1 MSENNIDSK
10 RLEELRKNVKGKM
23 KEREEDRNLG
33 VKTKRTSDSNKVK
46 GELNSSK
53 KRKTQTQGKK
63 SMSNSNNG
71 KKNNKSSSNKNN
83 GNKKGKKSPNKKGG
97 KAKKKARNISI
108 TLVILTVLIFA
119 VYSSFGRGYI
129 EDMQRED
136 FIEMVEPIAADI
148 YEEYGIYPSVTI
160 SRAAIESNWG
170 KSELSKESFNLFGI
184 KADKSWKGRTI
195 SMTTKERY
203 DDTEEAAFRKY
214 RSYKES
220 IYDYGK
226 FLNENKRYEKAGLFK
241 AKSGKEQ
248 AQILEDAG
256 YATKENSKGELVY
269 ADVLIDLMNRYELE
283 KVDAMYVQKSK

>member
-1 MSENNIDSK
+1 MSENNIDNK
-10 RLEELRKNVKGKM
+10 RLEEMRKNVKGKM

-33 VKTKRTSDSNKVK
+33 VKSKRVSDSNKVK
-46 GELNSSK
+46 GELNSSNK
-53 KRKTQTQGKK
+53 KKSRSKGKK
-63 SMSNSNNG
+63 GASSSNNG
-71 KKNNKSSSNKNN
+71 KKSNKNVSSKN
-83 GNKKGKKSPNKKGG
+83 NVGKKVKKSPSKKSV

-108 TLVILTVLIFA
+108 ILVILTVLI
-119 VYSSFGRGYI
+119 VLIYSTFGRGYI

-136 FIEMVEPIAADI
+136 FIKMIEPMAGDV

-184 KADKSWKGRTI
+184 KADKSWSGRTI
-195 SMTTKERY
+195 SMNTKERY
-203 DDTEEAAFRKY
+203 NDTEEAAFRKY

-226 FLNENKRYEKAGLFK
+226 FLTENKRYEKAGLFK
-241 AKSGKEQ
+241 AKNGKQQ

-269 ADVLIDLMNRYELE
+269 ADVLINLMDRYNLE
-283 KVDAMYVQKSK
+283 KVDAMYETKSK